1 MRLVRELD
9 AGGGFLRLTRE
20 GHADHVFLGETVG
33 FPFWNAEPC
42 GASVV
47 WMRMMLVDPSPDVPA
62 QTASRP
68 DGQEDGSQMKGQMEG
83 QRHLHFVD
91 LDDMGVSGVLTVGA
105 CLRILEA
112 VHRGVTTEGE
122 KTYEGHFLTVHD
134 SGTLTLYPCDEYGRV
149 VQAAI
154 PALS

>member
-9 AGGGFLRLTRE
+9 AGGDFLRLTRD

-42 GASVV
+42 GATVV
-47 WMRMMLVDPSPDVPA
+47 WMRMMLVAPSPDVPA
-62 QTASRP
+62 QNASRP
-68 DGQEDGSQMKGQMEG
+68 NGQEDGSQMKG

-122 KTYEGHFLTVHD
+122 KTYEGHFLTVYD
-134 SGTLTLYPCDEYGRV
+134 SGTLTLYPCDEDGRV
-149 VQAAI
+149 VPAAI

>member
-9 AGGGFLRLTRE
+9 AGNSFLRLTRE
-20 GHADHVFLGETVG
+20 DHADHIFLGETVG
-33 FPFWNAEPC
+33 FPFWNAQLC
-42 GASVV
+42 GTTVV
-47 WMRMMLVDPSPDVPA
+47 WMRMMLVEPARDMPA
-62 QTASRP
+62 QPGPRLPERVDARLI
-68 DGQEDGSQMKGQMEG
+68 DGHQ
-83 QRHLHFVD
+83 HLHFVD

-134 SGTLTLYPCDEYGRV
+134 SGIVTPFSL
-149 VQAAI
+149 
-154 PALS
+154 